1 MFQKLREFFME
12 ARSEYKKISWPTPDE
27 IKGSTGVVCVTILCV
42 MVLLAAFDLGI
53 MGITDLAQ
61 KFFGK

>member
-1 MFQKLREFFME
+1 ME

-42 MVLLAAFDLGI
+42 MVLLAVFDLGI